1 MKILV
6 DTQQRR
12 QQLLPIRLVPPK
24 RVSLLLICM
33 TLISGCAAASNAKT
47 DRSAQ
52 RMKQAVPVTIAT
64 AVQKAVPVQMQVIG
78 NVQAYNTVTVRA
90 QVGGELTGVYFRRG
104 QRVKKGQLL
113 FTIDN
118 RPLQASLQQAQAA
131 VAKDIAQVR
140 QAQANLVKDIA
151 QEKFA
156 QSQARRYTALGNQG
170 AISKDQAAQYLT
182 NASAT
187 NATVAADRATVQNAQ
202 AVVNADRAAVQNAQ
216 VQLSYTKIY
225 SPIDGQAGTV
235 VVDRG
240 NLVQANSTN
249 PLVTISQIRPV
260 QVAFSLPERE
270 LPAVRK
276 YMAISKLP
284 LQAIVPN
291 AKQPPV
297 SGVLTAV
304 NGVVDNTTGTIQLL
318 GDFANTQE
326 HLWPGQFVN
335 VVLNLT
341 SQPNAI
347 VVPSQA
353 VQTGQNGKTIFVLK
367 PDNTVEAR
375 TVNVSRTFNGQAV
388 IERGL
393 QSGEKVVTDGQFN
406 LVPGAKVQ
414 VKTAQT
420 PGGNAS

>member
-1 MKILV
+1 
-6 DTQQRR
+6 
-12 QQLLPIRLVPPK
+12 
-24 RVSLLLICM
+24 
-33 TLISGCAAASNAKT
+33 
-47 DRSAQ
+47 
-52 RMKQAVPVTIAT
+52 
-64 AVQKAVPVQMQVIG
+64 
-78 NVQAYNTVTVRA
+78 
-90 QVGGELTGVYFRRG
+90 
-104 QRVKKGQLL
+104 
-113 FTIDN
+113 
-118 RPLQASLQQAQAA
+118 
-131 VAKDIAQVR
+131 
-140 QAQANLVKDIA
+140 
-151 QEKFA
+151 
-156 QSQARRYTALGNQG
+156 
-170 AISKDQAAQYLT
+170 
-182 NASAT
+182 
-187 NATVAADRATVQNAQ
+187 
-202 AVVNADRAAVQNAQ
+202 

>member
-1 MKILV
+1 MML
-6 DTQQRR
+6 
-12 QQLLPIRLVPPK
+12 
-24 RVSLLLICM
+24 SA
-33 TLISGCAAASNAKT
+33 CAAASNART
-47 DRSAQ
+47 NRSAQ
-52 RMKQAVPVTIAT
+52 GMKQAVPVTIAT
-64 AVQKAVPVQMQVIG
+64 AVQKAVPVQLQVIG
-78 NVQAYNTVTVRA
+78 NVQAYNTVSVRA

-113 FTIDN
+113 FTIDD
-118 RPLQASLQQAQAA
+118 RPLQASLQQAQAT

-140 QAQANLVKDIA
+140 QAQANLLKDIA

-156 QSQARRYTALGNQG
+156 QSQARRYAALGTQG

-235 VVDRG
+235 IVDRG

-260 QVAFSLPERE
+260 QVAFSVPERE

-276 YMAISKLP
+276 YMANRKLP

-341 SQPNAI
+341 SQPKAI

-353 VQTGQNGKTIFVLK
+353 VQTGQNGKSIFVVK
-367 PDNTVEAR
+367 PDNTVETR
-375 TVNVSRTFNGQAV
+375 TVTVSRTFNGQAV
-388 IERGL
+388 IDRGL
-393 QSGEKVVTDGQFN
+393 QPGEKVVTDGQFN

-414 VKTAQT
+414 VKTAQM